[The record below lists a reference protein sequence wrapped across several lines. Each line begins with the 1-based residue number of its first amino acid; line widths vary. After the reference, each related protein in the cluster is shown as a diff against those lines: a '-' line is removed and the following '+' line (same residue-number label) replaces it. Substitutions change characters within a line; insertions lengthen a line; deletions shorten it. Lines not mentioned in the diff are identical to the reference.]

1 MIGPHDALYLVGGLE
16 GIDAFDKLVG
26 GLRPTRARWRG
37 IEADDARAVLSRRL
51 ETYRRLVRV
60 FHEIRFL
67 GMHPSDHP
75 MRVLREEAA
84 RAGCVTSAQIESALG
99 RTVTF
104 AGIVSAQRRL
114 AVRAGVVQFVTFEDE
129 EGMLEAVLP
138 PHSYARLGDPIRNP
152 GPFLLTGRVEG
163 ESGDARLMIARALP
177 FHSRPRPYATQSA
190 S

>member
-1 MIGPHDALYLVGGLE
+1 MLCGACDGFPELPAPDYPFAHEAWLAHARSDAAIPNLALAV
-16 GIDAFDKLVG
+16 
-26 GLRPTRARWRG
+26 RPDPG
-37 IEADDARAVLSRRL
+37 EHL